1 MHGAVGAVGI
11 VGGVGRLGQ
20 DVESCPESRPF
31 IGTQIADVTDAAVA
45 QQFRQQQGQKGVQ
58 GRNGFRTGQAR
69 LTHRV
74 GKIQSEQ
81 LWDEQKQARDLGGE
95 LPIGGQGPLLHVGH
109 GGHQRTIAGVLAR
122 LRLGSAALPLGG
134 HARVVQQAKEI
145 AFADPM
151 AFCLQLAA
159 NGFQGLPL
167 AAQLAG
173 TVADGVAFGRRPVAG
188 WGSAE
193 KLVEVGVLGEVA
205 H

>member
-1 MHGAVGAVGI
+1 M
-11 VGGVGRLGQ
+11 
-20 DVESCPESRPF
+20 
-31 IGTQIADVTDAAVA
+31 A
-45 QQFRQQQGQKGVQ
+45 QQIRQQQGQKGVQ

-167 AAQLAG
+167 AACSSQARSRMASRLG
-173 TVADGVAFGRRPVAG
+173 DGRSLGGA
-188 WGSAE
+188 SAE